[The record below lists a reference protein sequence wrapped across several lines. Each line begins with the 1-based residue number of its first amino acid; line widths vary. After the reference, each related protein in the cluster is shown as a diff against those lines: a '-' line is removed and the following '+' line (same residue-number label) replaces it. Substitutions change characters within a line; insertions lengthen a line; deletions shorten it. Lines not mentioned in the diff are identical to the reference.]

1 MVGLLYLKH
10 AFGESDESVVQQWSE
25 NPCWQFFC
33 GGEYFEIRLPCNPS
47 GLTRFRHALGDAGVE
62 ELLAKTIETAVSL
75 KAIAPQD
82 LERVIVDST
91 AQEKAIAFPTD
102 SRLLDV
108 ARRINTQGRRTRT
121 SFTPCAYRKSSASAK
136 AKRASPMNSGSRWA
150 LPPPRKAT

>member
-1 MVGLLYLKH
+1 
-10 AFGESDESVVQQWSE
+10 
-25 NPCWQFFC
+25 
-33 GGEYFEIRLPCNPS
+33 LPCDPS

-108 ARRINTQGRRTRT
+108 ARRIYTQGRRTRT
-121 SFTPCAYRKSSASAK
+121 SFTPCAHRKSSASAK
-136 AKRASPMNSGSRWA
+136 AKRASPTNSGSRWA